1 MDFRIELCYSSIQDS
16 MLLRMFTR
24 KRTTFLQQQ
33 AAVVVQEEI
42 YWVYNVEGGVSQL
55 FVMVKGT
62 NPHETSCAIQMWRIG
77 HCYYV
82 HKSWMV
88 SELSGRQMR
97 VQCTDIQHEVNLD

>member
-24 KRTTFLQQQ
+24 KRTAFSSATSSCGGPGINLLGH
-33 AAVVVQEEI
+33 
-42 YWVYNVEGGVSQL
+42 NVEGGVSQL

-77 HCYYV
+77 HCYLC
-82 HKSWMV
+82 SQ
-88 SELSGRQMR
+88 ELEGF
-97 VQCTDIQHEVNLD
+97 

>member
-24 KRTTFLQQQ
+24 KRTTFSSATSSCGGPGMNLLG
-33 AAVVVQEEI
+33 
-42 YWVYNVEGGVSQL
+42 YNVEGGVSQL